1 MHALLLML
9 ALAPAAESSG
19 TGTGFSGAVLAERV
33 VADVQARLRAQGSTA
48 TVALVGRVADM
59 PGMGPNPRVEIGQV
73 AGRWPRARAS
83 VPVQVNGEDGARRTL
98 AVWLEASEPRSV
110 LAYQSDYPANTPVAQ
125 VRSAPAI
132 VDMVCCD
139 GTPVAALDAQQSQRL
154 RRAVR
159 AGEPVLQGD
168 LAGVPDV
175 LAQQPVQLAVER
187 GAVRIVV
194 SGTALNDGVVGERIS
209 VRPQGSRVAVQA
221 RVVAP
226 AEAMID
232 E

>member
-9 ALAPAAESSG
+9 ALAPATESVG
-19 TGTGFSGAVLAERV
+19 AGVPLSGAVLADRV
-33 VADVQARLRAQGSTA
+33 VADVQSRLRAQGSA
-48 TVALVGRVADM
+48 VTVTLVGRVADVA
-59 PGMGPNPRVEIGQV
+59 GMGADARVEIGQV

-83 VPVQVNGEDGARRTL
+83 VPVQVSAADGARRTL
-98 AVWLEASEPRSV
+98 SVWVAASEPRSV
-110 LAYQSDYPANTPVAQ
+110 LAYLADYPVNTPIAD
-125 VRSAPAI
+125 VRTATRS

-139 GTPVAALDAQQSQRL
+139 GVALQSLPAGVPERL

-159 AGEPVLQGD
+159 AGTPVMQDD
-168 LAGVPDV
+168 LAGLPEVV
-175 LAQQPVQLAVER
+175 AQQPVQLVVER

-194 SGTALNDGVVGERIS
+194 SGIALMDGRAGDRIS
-209 VRPQGSRVAVQA
+209 VRPRGSRSAVQA

-226 AEAMID
+226 AEAHID